1 MHLNNLLLKIASPLW
16 LACVVAC
23 AVACVTACA
32 PKVVAH
38 PISLTDVIFDV
49 REDHVQVRLGMAVE
63 DLVLHYELTANKQYR
78 IASDAL
84 KEAADKYR
92 DFLEPRLQLRT
103 ANGELLPAEF
113 QSMNLAQL
121 PEEGVL
127 QTELK
132 QRWITYQWKFPTPT
146 RPQFITI
153 RHEFGESQPASM
165 YCLLLHNGFLA
176 ERPRQLASGQSYTL
190 ELDWENPPTKRPNY
204 TAIKANREKQ
214 LRQRLGI
221 SSYSA
226 LYSFLY
232 ITPREVRHEVLIPL
246 LTLERWVPVERKDPD
261 FVEVAEQKAAAVKL
275 AAFFRDY
282 NEVRING
289 NPVKAHLDRL
299 SFFGLEIRDFALNAP
314 PRRMSAY
321 QARVGVILSYRPED
335 PVGDLQLRWETYNK
349 FAPLLKSIVFVQ
361 GRQPFGHIFVRNRQ
375 LFEYELPAENTQR
388 PVPVRVGLD
397 AARLSPELAKKVA
410 GEVLSQVFKAING
423 TSDSQVYDHLSV
435 VAGDALVREVFLK
448 IKRALLVAEQ
458 GGTLLWVREVTVTDA
473 APSHQKGHVTI
484 DLTWEVAGSV
494 EHWGHLHTRTDQ
506 YQGTVVL
513 VAEADGWK
521 LTQFEVIDQ
530 QQKSVETALRN

>member
-1 MHLNNLLLKIASPLW
+1 MHPNSPLLKIASALW
-16 LACVVAC
+16 LACLVAC
-23 AVACVTACA
+23 G

-49 REDHVQVRLGMAVE
+49 REDHVRVRLGMAVE
-63 DLVLHYELTANKQYR
+63 DLVLHYELKANKQYR
-78 IASDAL
+78 IASDTL

-92 DFLEPRLQLRT
+92 EFLEPRLQLRT
-103 ANGELLPAEF
+103 ADGELLPVDF

-132 QRWITYQWKFPTPT
+132 TRWITYQWKFPTPT
-146 RPQFITI
+146 KPQFITI

-165 YCLLLHNGFLA
+165 DCLLLHNGFLA
-176 ERPRQLASGQSYTL
+176 ERPRQLTSGESYTL
-190 ELDWENPPTKRPNY
+190 ELDWKNPPTKRPNY
-204 TAIKANREKQ
+204 TAIKAHREKQ
-214 LRQRLGI
+214 LRKRLGI

-275 AAFFRDY
+275 AAFFRNH

-289 NPVKAHLDRL
+289 NPVEAHLDRL

-335 PVGDLQLRWETYNK
+335 PVGDLKLRWETYNK
-349 FAPLLKSIVFVQ
+349 FAPLLKSMVFVQ
-361 GRQPFGHIFVRNRQ
+361 ERQPFGHIFVEDSP
-375 LFEYELPAENTQR
+375 LFEFELPSENVER
-388 PVPVRVGLD
+388 PTPVRVGLD
-397 AARLSPELAKKVA
+397 TPRLSSELANKVA
-410 GEVLSQVFKAING
+410 GKVLSQVFKAING

-435 VAGDALVREVFLK
+435 VVDDSLIRDVFLK
-448 IKRALLVAEQ
+448 IKQALLVAEQ
-458 GGTLLWVREVTVTDA
+458 GGALLWVREVTVTDA
-473 APSHQKGHVTI
+473 TPSHKKGHVTI
-484 DLTWEVAGSV
+484 DLTWEVVGSV

-513 VAEADGWK
+513 MAKPDGWK
-521 LTQFEVIDQ
+521 LRQFEVLDQ
-530 QQKSVETALRN
+530 QQNSLETALRD